1 MDKFEDVDWFTDTN
15 VHQDPYPYCEYLRA
29 KGPAVFLP
37 KHNVIAVVDYD
48 AALKV
53 FRDDEH
59 FSAINAVTGPF
70 PPLPFAPDGD
80 DITAQIEA
88 HRPTMPMGALLMTM
102 DRPDHARHRSLLMGL
117 ITPKRLKENEEFIRR
132 LADRQIDTIIERGN
146 FEEVKDLGH
155 PLSVLVIA
163 DLLGVPESEHAK
175 FLGMI
180 GGAHSTVGGQSA
192 ASYNPLEAIGAA
204 LAAFLI
210 DRRSNPQADVL
221 TDLAM
226 TKFPDGSI
234 PQISE
239 LVTLAAFLFAA
250 GQDTV
255 VRLIGNSLK
264 ILDDNPQVQAQL
276 RADPNLF
283 GAFVE
288 EALRFESPSK
298 MDSRLV
304 CKHTEIGGI
313 DAPAGTHVMIMIGAA
328 NRDPKKFERPNEFLL
343 DRPNVREH
351 LTFGRGNHAC
361 VGAPLARS
369 EGRIALERLFA
380 RTTDIRLSDEKH
392 GPQGARNVVYPPR
405 YTMRGPQELYVEVTP
420 A

>member
-1 MDKFEDVDWFTDTN
+1 MSEFDDVDWFTDTA

-37 KHNVIAVVDYD
+37 RHNVVAVVDF
-48 AALKV
+48 AEALKV
-53 FRDDEH
+53 FIDAEH

-70 PPLPFAPDGD
+70 PPLPFTPEGD

-102 DRPDHARHRSLLMGL
+102 DRPDHAKHRALLNGL
-117 ITPKRLKENEEFIRR
+117 ITPRRLKENEEFIRR
-132 LADRQIDTIIERGN
+132 LADRQIDTIIAQGS

-163 DLLGVPESEHAK
+163 DLLGVPESEHEK

-180 GGAHSTVGGQSA
+180 GGQHSTVGGQSA
-192 ASYNPLEAIGAA
+192 ASYNPLEALGGA
-204 LAAFLI
+204 LAEFLI
-210 DRRSNPQADVL
+210 DRRKHPQADVL
-221 TDLAM
+221 TALAQ
-226 TKFPDGSI
+226 TKFPDGSTPEI
-234 PQISE
+234 AE
-239 LVTLAAFLFAA
+239 LVTTGAFLFAA

-255 VRLIGNSLK
+255 VRLLGNSLK
-264 ILDDNPQVQAQL
+264 ILDEFPELQASL
-276 RADPNLF
+276 REDPSLLP
-283 GAFVE
+283 AFVE

-304 CKHTEIGGI
+304 RKSTRIG
-313 DAPAGTHVMIMIGAA
+313 DLDVPAGTHVMIMIGAA

-343 DRPNVREH
+343 GRANAREH
-351 LTFGRGNHAC
+351 LAFGRGNHAC

-369 EGRIALERLFA
+369 EGRIALERLLA
-380 RTTDIRLSDEKH
+380 RTANIRLSDAMH
-392 GPQGARNVVYPPR
+392 GPPGARNVVYPPR
-405 YTMRGPQELYVEVTP
+405 YTMRGPQELHVEVTP